1 MKKQFD
7 FNKLLVII
15 LAIVLALSWLYPF
28 FLIFIN
34 SFKTRTEILSNVIGL
49 PEKIT
54 LANYP
59 NAFQAMNYVSG
70 FGNSVIITVASVGL
84 TVLFSAM
91 AAYVLHRRNSKLST
105 FIYYFCGVTMLIPFQ
120 AIMIPLINLFGQIN
134 LLNRTG
140 LTIMNI
146 GFSVSLSV
154 YLYYGAMRSISTDL
168 DDAANIDGASR
179 ISIFFR
185 VILPILKPTTV
196 TVIILNGMK
205 IRNDYLL
212 PSLVVNQQGMRT
224 LPLELYSFFGEFTTQ
239 WELALTGLLLA
250 IIPVILLFISLQK
263 YFIAGISEGSL
274 KM

>member
-91 AAYVLHRRNSKLST
+91 AAYILHRRNSKLST

-168 DDAANIDGASR
+168 DDAANIDGANR

-205 IRNDYLL
+205 IWNDYLL

>member
-1 MKKQFD
+1 
-7 FNKLLVII
+7 
-15 LAIVLALSWLYPF
+15 
-28 FLIFIN
+28 
-34 SFKTRTEILSNVIGL
+34 
-49 PEKIT
+49 
-54 LANYP
+54 
-59 NAFQAMNYVSG
+59 
-70 FGNSVIITVASVGL
+70 
-84 TVLFSAM
+84 
-91 AAYVLHRRNSKLST
+91 
-105 FIYYFCGVTMLIPFQ
+105 MLIPFQ

-168 DDAANIDGASR
+168 DDAANIDGANR

-205 IRNDYLL
+205 IWNDYLL

>member
-1 MKKQFD
+1 MKKQLD
-7 FNKLLVII
+7 FNKVLII
-15 LAIVLALSWLYPF
+15 VLAIVLSLSWLYPF

-34 SFKTRTEILSNVIGL
+34 SFKTRTEILSNVIGI
-49 PEKIT
+49 PEEIT

-59 NAFQAMNYVSG
+59 NSFTAMNYLSG
-70 FGNSVIITVASVGL
+70 FGNSLIITVASVGL

-91 AAYVLHRRNSKLST
+91 AAYVLHRRNTKLST

-120 AIMIPLINLFGQIN
+120 AIMIPLINVFGQLN
-134 LLNRTG
+134 LLNCTG

-179 ISIFFR
+179 IDIFFR
-185 VILPILKPTTV
+185 IILPILKPTTV

-205 IRNDYLL
+205 IWNDYLL
-212 PSLVVNQQGMRT
+212 PS
-224 LPLELYSFFGEFTTQ
+224 S
-239 WELALTGLLLA
+239 
-250 IIPVILLFISLQK
+250 
-263 YFIAGISEGSL
+263 
-274 KM
+274 

>member
-1 MKKQFD
+1 MKKQLD
-7 FNKLLVII
+7 FNKWLII
-15 LAIVLALSWLYPF
+15 FLAIVLSLSWLYPF

-34 SFKTRTEILSNVIGL
+34 SFKTRTEILSNVIGI
-49 PEKIT
+49 PEEIT

-59 NAFQAMNYVSG
+59 NSFTAMNYLSG
-70 FGNSVIITVASVGL
+70 FGNSLIITVASVGL

-91 AAYVLHRRNSKLST
+91 AAYVLHRRNTKLST

-120 AIMIPLINLFGQIN
+120 AIMIPLINVFGQLN

-179 ISIFFR
+179 MAIFFR
-185 VILPILKPTTV
+185 IILPILKPTTV

-205 IRNDYLL
+205 IWNDYLL
-212 PSLVVNQQGMRT
+212 PSLVVNQEGMRT

-239 WELALTGLLLA
+239 WELALTGLILA
-250 IIPVILLFISLQK
+250 IIPIILLFISLQK
-263 YFIAGISEGSL
+263 YFIAGLSEGSL

>member
-168 DDAANIDGASR
+168 DDAANIDGANR

-205 IRNDYLL
+205 IWNDYLL